1 MLKHM
6 LKNLWFLFAQVITV
20 CLAIFFA
27 VKAIRPDL
35 LDNNKP
41 HVTTTILQSN
51 ANVGKQPSISTYRGG
66 ANKAMPS
73 VVNIFTHS
81 KVNRRLQSQQLDP
94 LFEFF
99 FRDKNL
105 PQDENLEK
113 SPKNVDSLGSGVI
126 VTHDGYILTNNHVIT
141 GADTIEV
148 ALHDGRTV
156 NAKIIGTDPESDL
169 AVLKINLTKL
179 PAITLAGGYNVEV
192 GDVVLAIGNPFGV
205 GQTITMGIISAL
217 KRNHLGINTFEN
229 FIQTDAA
236 INPGNSGGALV
247 DTNGNLIGI
256 NTAIFS
262 KSGGNQ
268 GIGFAIPVL
277 TAKQVME
284 QLINNGE
291 VVRGWI
297 GIIPRNIDQAII
309 DALGLKANTGA
320 FVSKVMENG
329 PAQIAGLK
337 AGDIITKIDGKD
349 IQDTASLLNTVAQIK
364 PSTAVDCVILR
375 QQQVIHVKITIGK
388 RPNLQTRQTVLE

>member
-1 MLKHM
+1 MLKR
-6 LKNLWFLFAQVITV
+6 LWVLFAQVIAI
-20 CLAIFFA
+20 CLAVFFVLKA
-27 VKAIRPDL
+27 VRPDL
-35 LDNNKP
+35 LENDKP
-41 HVTTTILQSN
+41 SVTTTILQ
-51 ANVGKQPSISTYRGG
+51 ANTTAGKQPGILTYRGA

-81 KVNRRLQSQQLDP
+81 KVNRRVQTQQLDP

-105 PQDENLEK
+105 QPEEELPNAA
-113 SPKNVDSLGSGVI
+113 KNIDSLGSGVI
-126 VTHDGYILTNNHVIT
+126 ITHDGYILTNNHVIN

-148 ALHDGRTV
+148 ALHDGKTV
-156 NAKIIGTDPESDL
+156 NAKIVGTDPESDL

-247 DTNGNLIGI
+247 DSNGNLIGI

-268 GIGFAIPVL
+268 GIGFAIPIT

-284 QLINNGE
+284 QLINSGQ
-291 VVRGWI
+291 VTRGWI
-297 GIIPRNIDQAII
+297 GIIPHNIDQSII
-309 DALGLKANTGA
+309 NALSLKSNTGA
-320 FVSKVMENG
+320 FVNKVMENG
-329 PAQIAGLK
+329 PAQTAGLK

-364 PSTAVDCVILR
+364 PGNSVNCSILR
-375 QQQVIHVKITIGK
+375 QNQIVNLKITIGK
-388 RPNLQTRQTVLE
+388 RQNLQAAKPEMLE

>member
-1 MLKHM
+1 MLKR
-6 LKNLWFLFAQVITV
+6 LWVLFAQVITI
-20 CLAIFFA
+20 CLAVFF
-27 VKAIRPDL
+27 VIKSVRPDL

-41 HVTTTILQSN
+41 QVTTTILQSN
-51 ANVGKQPSISTYRGG
+51 ANVGKQPSILTYRGG

-81 KVNRRLQSQQLDP
+81 KVNRKLQTQQLDP

-99 FRDKNL
+99 FRDRNL
-105 PQDENLEK
+105 QPEEDMEK
-113 SPKNVDSLGSGVI
+113 SSKNVDSLGSGVI
-126 VTHDGYILTNNHVIT
+126 VTSDGYILTNNHVIN

-179 PAITLAGGYNVEV
+179 PAITFAGGYNIEV

-247 DTNGNLIGI
+247 DSNGNLIGI

-297 GIIPRNIDQAII
+297 GIIPRNIDQTVI
-309 DALGLKANTGA
+309 DALGLKSNTGA
-320 FVSKVMENG
+320 FISKVMENG
-329 PAQIAGLK
+329 PAQKAGLK
-337 AGDIITKIDGKD
+337 AGDIITKIGGKD

-364 PSTAVDCVILR
+364 PNTTVECTVLR
-375 QQQVIHVKITIGK
+375 QQQIISVKITIGK
-388 RPNLQTRQTVLE
+388 RPNLQAKQEPLE